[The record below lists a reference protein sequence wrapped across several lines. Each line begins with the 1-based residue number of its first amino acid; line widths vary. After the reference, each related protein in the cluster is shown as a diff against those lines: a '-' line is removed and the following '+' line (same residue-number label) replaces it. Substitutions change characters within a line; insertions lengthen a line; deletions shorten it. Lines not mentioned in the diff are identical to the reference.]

1 MTALTKKQV
10 TVNEEQRL
18 FVIPCNGNYSCLGFD
33 VCKDLSTRLE
43 RWILKRDLGAKL
55 PDEQESGTVGAYDQY
70 QSLMDIARDICYR
83 NNTRCDVELT
93 PQLVGL
99 EGRRVEV
106 INCFGEKS
114 RFYVGKSI
122 GWMPIHLEIK
132 RRDSSGGGAVCCT
145 PFKSVTVV
153 R

>member
-1 MTALTKKQV
+1 MTTLTKKQV

-18 FVIPCNGNYSCLGFD
+18 FVIPCGGGYSCLGFD
-33 VCKDLSTRLE
+33 VCKE
-43 RWILKRDLGAKL
+43 RSAKIEGWILGQDLGAKV
-55 PDEQESGTVGAYDQY
+55 PDEQEPGTIEAYKRY
-70 QSLMDIARDICYR
+70 QSLMDIARDICNR
-83 NNTRCDVELT
+83 KKIRCNVGLT

-106 INCFGEKS
+106 VNCFGEKS
-114 RFYVGKSI
+114 RFYVGKST
-122 GWMPIHLEIK
+122 GWMPCHLEIK
-132 RRDSSGGGAVCCT
+132 RRDSTGGGAVCCT